1 MVGVRKLRENKG
13 KEVVEVAKY
22 TVKFEDFIIKNENG
36 QIDEKLTDQ
45 VVKTLDLALH
55 RKRLTSFG
63 FIFKDVHKNLNLDD
77 TEDGDLINTDNEE
90 ELREDLTEI
99 ILRYQWNVGFKN
111 YELIQIK
118 NHILR
123 S

>member
-1 MVGVRKLRENKG
+1 M
-13 KEVVEVAKY
+13 
-22 TVKFEDFIIKNENG
+22 
-36 QIDEKLTDQ
+36 
-45 VVKTLDLALH
+45 ALH